1 MTRYVRPLINMT
13 AVVAVMLMLFSGCQQ
28 KKSNRALTKNSTET
42 VVRTHADSLM
52 GEALTAQDDERISA
66 LTDSYAP
73 D

>member
-1 MTRYVRPLINMT
+1 MT

-28 KKSNRALTKNSTET
+28 KKSNR
-42 VVRTHADSLM
+42 V
-52 GEALTAQDDERISA
+52 